1 MSPTRGEGLP
11 SMTFTSVLAQATVS
25 DLRAAEPWYT
35 ALLDRGPDVRPMD
48 GLLEW
53 RVSDGGG
60 VQVWVEPQRAG
71 RSTVLLATDDLD
83 AVAARLAASG
93 TATRGIERGG
103 GARVLRLTDPDGN
116 RVVLL
121 GR

>member
-1 MSPTRGEGLP
+1 
-11 SMTFTSVLAQATVS
+11 MTFTSVLAQATVT
-25 DLRAAEPWYT
+25 DLGAAEPWYT
-35 ALLDRGPDVRPMD
+35 ALLDRGPDARPMD

-60 VQVWVEPQRAG
+60 VQVWVEPERAG

-93 TATRGIERGG
+93 TATRGIEQGG